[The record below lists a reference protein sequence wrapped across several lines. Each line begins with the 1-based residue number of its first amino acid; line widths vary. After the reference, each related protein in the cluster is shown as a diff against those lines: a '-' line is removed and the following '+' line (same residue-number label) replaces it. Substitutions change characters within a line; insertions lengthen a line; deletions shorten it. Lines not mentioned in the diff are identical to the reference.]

1 MDLQSFLLISLLVS
15 ELCLGQDVDGGTY
28 IQTDG
33 QTKRGLYALLLGSIK
48 NKSYIS
54 FAVAGLRSLQ
64 SLLSNLGWHICFL
77 PIRDLDR
84 DPVARQP
91 DVCGECEDPVW
102 HSNLCKLC

>member
-1 MDLQSFLLISLLVS
+1 M
-15 ELCLGQDVDGGTY
+15 DGGTN

-33 QTKRGLYALLLGSIK
+33 RTDKARTICSPFGEHK

-64 SLLSNLGWHICFL
+64 SLLSNLRWHICFL